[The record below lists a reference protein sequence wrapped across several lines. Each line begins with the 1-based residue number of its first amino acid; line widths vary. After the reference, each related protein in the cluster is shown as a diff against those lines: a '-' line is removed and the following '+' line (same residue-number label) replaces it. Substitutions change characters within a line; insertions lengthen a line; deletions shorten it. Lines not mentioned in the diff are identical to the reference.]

1 MKALVLLVAT
11 ASVARADAPCITAFR
26 TAQRVAIDGN
36 AVMFCDDEGPK
47 KQQCFA
53 RDLAT
58 GATTSTKVAD
68 VVDPADGPTLS
79 IDGKRAKV
87 CTAAGACKKL
97 TPKAR
102 VDEGLGM
109 HGMARGNLAVLINMS
124 QIETFDVKTGK
135 RLAGFS
141 AGKGDCTNVALL
153 DGDVL
158 YVHNQF
164 CGDDEK
170 GTHWFASAKG
180 KKLADVGG
188 TKPTHVVE
196 PAILDTA
203 LAFVAFTGDEV
214 IVQDWKSGKVTRRI
228 ALGKPSSESW
238 PAIEGDAKRLVVV
251 YGGDRRG
258 DVAVI
263 DLATEKVTALAA
275 KRCD

>member
-1 MKALVLLVAT
+1 VKALILVAVS
-11 ASVARADAPCITAFR
+11 ASLAHAEAPCITAFR
-26 TAQRVAIDGN
+26 TAQRVTIDGN
-36 AVMFCDDEGPK
+36 AVKFCDDEGPK

-58 GATTSTKVAD
+58 GATTSTKVTDA
-68 VVDPADGPTLS
+68 VDAPDGPTLS
-79 IDGKRAKV
+79 IDGKKAKV

-109 HGMARGNLAVLINMS
+109 HGMARGKLAVLINMDR
-124 QIETFDVKTGK
+124 IETFDVKSGK

-141 AGKGDCTNVALL
+141 AGKGDCTNVAVL

-180 KKLADVGG
+180 KKIADV
-188 TKPTHVVE
+188 PVHVVE

-263 DLATEKVTALAA
+263 DLATEKVTTHAA